1 METRMISNTGEVR
14 LGRDYY
20 VGELVSLPL
29 GRVGTRILAEAYI
42 NIFDENRSP
51 DESFD
56 IVLKCLNGLFL
67 NVTHSELKRRALN

>member
-29 GRVGTRILAEAYI
+29 GCVGTRILEKAYI
-42 NIFDENRSP
+42 DIVDENRSP

-56 IVLKCLNGLFL
+56 VVLKCLNGLFL
-67 NVTHSELKRRALN
+67 NVAHSELKRKVLN